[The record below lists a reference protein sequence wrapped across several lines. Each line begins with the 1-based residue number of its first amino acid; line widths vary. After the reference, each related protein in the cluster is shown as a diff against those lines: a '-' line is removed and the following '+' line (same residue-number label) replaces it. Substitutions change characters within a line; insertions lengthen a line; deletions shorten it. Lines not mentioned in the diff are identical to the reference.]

1 MPDLNQLL
9 ETLLR
14 GLEAGEVTNG
24 FLWLLLVILVL
35 AIVSKMRGWLPRF
48 TAYAPVFLTSLGIFG
63 TFVGIVIGLLDF
75 ELKQINGG
83 IVGSDIAQNGQGRL
97 GINQSQI
104 VGLLEGLKTAF
115 ISSIAGLGAS
125 LFFKF
130 LTTTFTSLFPESE
143 EGDEDTDIPWD
154 ILVALNKQTQLLE
167 ATQKAIA
174 GTEESSLA
182 GQVRL
187 LREEHK
193 SAHEKQTQ
201 LLEMIVGA
209 EESSLTGQV
218 KLLRK
223 DHKSAHAEQMK
234 LLEET
239 QEAIAGTEESSL
251 TGQVRLLREDHKTA
265 HKEFAE
271 QLWQEF
277 AKQMKQ
283 LEETQEAIAG
293 NEESSLVGQV
303 KLLREDH
310 KTAHEKQTQLL
321 EATQEAIAGD
331 EESSLA
337 GQVRLLR
344 EAHKNAHEEFTDQLW
359 RKLDDFAEIMSR
371 SATEQVIE
379 ALKEVITDFN
389 QNLTE
394 QFGDNFKEL
403 NAAVEKLVKWQENY
417 REQLQQL
424 HKLYEESTTAIKDI
438 EQRCA
443 LIPQSMDK
451 LEPIIET
458 ATRQIAELEQHLA
471 TFAEMRDKA
480 TEAIPQIQNQTRQ
493 MADDIAASVSLASER
508 YKQLSKDTEK
518 LQTNTANSLAKFLK
532 GTEDLQQELTNGFK
546 EIQQQMDAI
555 FRETLSRTEGTVQK
569 QLQAL
574 NDATEKALTEVIN
587 EMGENLGKIS
597 GKFVEDYQE
606 LTETMAG
613 VIEQAG
619 TFDKK
624 R

>member
-24 FLWLLLVILVL
+24 FLWLLLVILVF
-35 AIVSKMRGWLPRF
+35 AIVSKMFGQFPRF
-48 TAYAPVFLTSLGIFG
+48 TAYAPAFLTSLGIFG

-75 ELKQINGG
+75 ELKQTNGG
-83 IVGSDIAQNGQGRL
+83 IVGTDIAQNGEGRL

-115 ISSIAGLGAS
+115 ISSIAGLGS
-125 LFFKF
+125 GLFFKF
-130 LTTTFTSLFPESE
+130 LTTTPLFPESE

-174 GTEESSLA
+174 GTEESSLP
-182 GQVRL
+182 GQLRL
-187 LREEHK
+187 LREDHK
-193 SAHEKQTQ
+193 SAHEKQT
-201 LLEMIVGA
+201 
-209 EESSLTGQV
+209 
-218 KLLRK
+218 
-223 DHKSAHAEQMK
+223 K
-234 LLEET
+234 LLEAT
-239 QEAIAGTEESSL
+239 QEAIAGAGESSL
-251 TGQVRLLREDHKTA
+251 AGQVRLLREDHKNA
-265 HKEFAE
+265 HAE
-271 QLWQEF
+271 QT
-277 AKQMKQ
+277 K
-283 LEETQEAIAG
+283 
-293 NEESSLVGQV
+293 
-303 KLLREDH
+303 
-310 KTAHEKQTQLL
+310 LL

-344 EAHKNAHEEFTDQLW
+344 EEHKNAHEEFTTQLW
-359 RKLDDFAEIMSR
+359 QKLDEFAEIMSR

-403 NAAVEKLVKWQENY
+403 NAAVEKLVEWQENY
-417 REQLQQL
+417 REQLKQL
-424 HKLYEESTTAIKDI
+424 HKLYKESTAAIKDI

-443 LIPQSMDK
+443 LIPESMK
-451 LEPIIET
+451 HLEPIIET
-458 ATRQIAELEQHLA
+458 ANRQIAELEQHLA
-471 TFAEMRDKA
+471 AFAEMRDKA

-493 MADDIAASVSLASER
+493 MTDDIAASVSLASER
-508 YKQLSKDTEK
+508 YKQLSQDTEK
-518 LQTNTANSLAKFLK
+518 LQINTANSLAKFLK
-532 GTEDLQQELTNGFK
+532 DTEDLQQELTSGFK
-546 EIQQQMDAI
+546 EIQQQMDAT
-555 FRETLSRTEGTVQK
+555 FKETLSRTEGTVQK

-574 NDATEKALTEVIN
+574 NDATEKALTKVIT

-597 GKFVEDYQE
+597 GKFAEDYQE
-606 LTETMAG
+606 LTETMAD
-613 VIEQAG
+613 VVEQAG

>member
-14 GLEAGEVTNG
+14 SLEAGEVTNG
-24 FLWLLLVILVL
+24 FLWLLLVILAL

-130 LTTTFTSLFPESE
+130 LTTTFTSLFPESG

-182 GQVRL
+182 GQMRL

-193 SAHEKQTQ
+193 SAH
-201 LLEMIVGA
+201 
-209 EESSLTGQV
+209 
-218 KLLRK
+218 
-223 DHKSAHAEQMK
+223 AEQTK

-251 TGQVRLLREDHKTA
+251 T
-265 HKEFAE
+265 
-271 QLWQEF
+271 
-277 AKQMKQ
+277 
-283 LEETQEAIAG
+283 
-293 NEESSLVGQV
+293 GQV

-344 EAHKNAHEEFTDQLW
+344 EAYKNGHEEFTDQLW

-424 HKLYEESTTAIKDI
+424 HKLYEESTAAIKDI

-574 NDATEKALTEVIN
+574 NNATEKALTEVIN

>member
-14 GLEAGEVTNG
+14 GLEAGEVTNL
-24 FLWLLLVILVL
+24 FLWLLLGILVF
-35 AIVSKMRGWLPRF
+35 AIVCKWFGWLPRF
-48 TAYAPVFLTSLGIFG
+48 TAYAPAFLTSLGIFG

-167 ATQKAIA
+167 
-174 GTEESSLA
+174 
-182 GQVRL
+182 
-187 LREEHK
+187 
-193 SAHEKQTQ
+193 
-201 LLEMIVGA
+201 MIVGT

-218 KLLRK
+218 KLLRE

-265 HKEFAE
+265 HKEFTE

-303 KLLREDH
+303 KLLREVH

-321 EATQEAIAGD
+321 EATHEAIAGD

-403 NAAVEKLVKWQENY
+403 NAAVEKLVKWQEKGITYNSY
-417 REQLQQL
+417 TVGQFRKKGL
-424 HKLYEESTTAIKDI
+424 
-438 EQRCA
+438 
-443 LIPQSMDK
+443 
-451 LEPIIET
+451 
-458 ATRQIAELEQHLA
+458 TR
-471 TFAEMRDKA
+471 
-480 TEAIPQIQNQTRQ
+480 
-493 MADDIAASVSLASER
+493 V
-508 YKQLSKDTEK
+508 
-518 LQTNTANSLAKFLK
+518 
-532 GTEDLQQELTNGFK
+532 
-546 EIQQQMDAI
+546 
-555 FRETLSRTEGTVQK
+555 
-569 QLQAL
+569 
-574 NDATEKALTEVIN
+574 
-587 EMGENLGKIS
+587 
-597 GKFVEDYQE
+597 
-606 LTETMAG
+606 
-613 VIEQAG
+613 
-619 TFDKK
+619 
-624 R
+624 

>member
-14 GLEAGEVTNG
+14 GLEAGEVTNL
-24 FLWLLLVILVL
+24 FLWLLLVILVF
-35 AIVSKMRGWLPRF
+35 AIVSKMFGQFPRF
-48 TAYAPVFLTSLGIFG
+48 TAYAPAFLTSLGIFG

-83 IVGSDIAQNGQGRL
+83 IVGADIAQNGEGRL

-115 ISSIAGLGAS
+115 ISSIAGLGS
-125 LFFKF
+125 GLFFKF
-130 LTTTFTSLFPESE
+130 LTTTPLFPESE

-182 GQVRL
+182 GQLRL
-187 LREEHK
+187 LREDHK
-193 SAHEKQTQ
+193 SAHEKQT
-201 LLEMIVGA
+201 
-209 EESSLTGQV
+209 
-218 KLLRK
+218 
-223 DHKSAHAEQMK
+223 K
-234 LLEET
+234 LLEAT

-251 TGQVRLLREDHKTA
+251 AGQVRLLREDHK
-265 HKEFAE
+265 
-271 QLWQEF
+271 
-277 AKQMKQ
+277 
-283 LEETQEAIAG
+283 
-293 NEESSLVGQV
+293 S
-303 KLLREDH
+303 
-310 KTAHEKQTQLL
+310 AHEKQMKLL

-331 EESSLA
+331 EESSLIR
-337 GQVRLLR
+337 QVKLLR
-344 EAHKNAHEEFTDQLW
+344 EDHKNAHEEFTAQLW
-359 RKLDDFAEIMSR
+359 QKLDEFAEIMSR

-389 QNLTE
+389 KNLTE

-403 NAAVEKLVKWQENY
+403 NAAVEKLVEWQENY
-417 REQLQQL
+417 REQLKQL
-424 HKLYEESTTAIKDI
+424 HKLYEESTAAITLI

-451 LEPIIET
+451 LKPIIET
-458 ATRQIAELEQHLA
+458 VTRQIAELEQHLA
-471 TFAEMRDKA
+471 AFAEMRDKA

-493 MADDIAASVSLASER
+493 MTDDIAASVSLASER
-508 YKQLSKDTEK
+508 YKQLSEDTEK

-532 GTEDLQQELTNGFK
+532 DTEDLQQELTNGFK
-546 EIQQQMDAI
+546 EIQQYMDAT
-555 FRETLSRTEGTVQK
+555 FKETLSRTEGTVQK

-574 NDATEKALTEVIN
+574 NDATEKALTKVIN

-597 GKFVEDYQE
+597 GKFAEDYQE
-606 LTETMAG
+606 LTETMAD
-613 VIEQAG
+613 VVEQAG
-619 TFDKK
+619 AFDKK

>member
-24 FLWLLLVILVL
+24 FLWLLLVILVF
-35 AIVSKMRGWLPRF
+35 AIVSKMFGQFPRF
-48 TAYAPVFLTSLGIFG
+48 TAYAPAFLTSLGIFG

-83 IVGSDIAQNGQGRL
+83 IIGADIAQSGEGRL

-115 ISSIAGLGAS
+115 ISSIAGLGS
-125 LFFKF
+125 GLFFKF
-130 LTTTFTSLFPESE
+130 LTTTPLFPENE

-182 GQVRL
+182 GQVKL
-187 LREEHK
+187 LREDHK
-193 SAHEKQTQ
+193 SAHEKQT
-201 LLEMIVGA
+201 
-209 EESSLTGQV
+209 
-218 KLLRK
+218 
-223 DHKSAHAEQMK
+223 K
-234 LLEET
+234 LLEAT

-251 TGQVRLLREDHKTA
+251 AGQLRLLREDHK
-265 HKEFAE
+265 
-271 QLWQEF
+271 
-277 AKQMKQ
+277 
-283 LEETQEAIAG
+283 
-293 NEESSLVGQV
+293 S
-303 KLLREDH
+303 
-310 KTAHEKQTQLL
+310 AHEKQTKLL

-331 EESSLA
+331 EESSLIR
-337 GQVRLLR
+337 QVKLLR
-344 EAHKNAHEEFTDQLW
+344 EEHKNAHEEFTTQLW
-359 RKLDDFAEIMSR
+359 QKLDEFAEIMSR

-403 NAAVEKLVKWQENY
+403 NAAVEKLVEWQENY
-417 REQLQQL
+417 REQLKQL
-424 HKLYEESTTAIKDI
+424 HKLYKESTAAIKDI

-443 LIPQSMDK
+443 LIPESMK
-451 LEPIIET
+451 HLEPIIET
-458 ATRQIAELEQHLA
+458 ANRQIAELEQHLA
-471 TFAEMRDKA
+471 AFAEMRDKA

-493 MADDIAASVSLASER
+493 MTDDIAASVSLASER
-508 YKQLSKDTEK
+508 YKQLSQDTEK
-518 LQTNTANSLAKFLK
+518 LQINTANSLAKFLK
-532 GTEDLQQELTNGFK
+532 DTEDLQQELTSGFK
-546 EIQQQMDAI
+546 EIQQQMDAT
-555 FRETLSRTEGTVQK
+555 FKETLSRTEGTVQK

-574 NDATEKALTEVIN
+574 NDATEKALTKVIT

-597 GKFVEDYQE
+597 GKFAEDYQE
-606 LTETMAG
+606 LTETMAD
-613 VIEQAG
+613 VVEQAG